1 MKSVKHTVRCFC
13 PVLADCGLYI
23 ETIQHEI
30 LVLRT
35 KASIGLMTI
44 FHINNLNTENK
55 IAFPSFKQVRQL
67 EKLGEW
73 KEVNY
78 NSRIFRKKKNKTVR
92 KHDLSVKY
100 PKTHGSC
107 QS

>member
-55 IAFPSFKQVRQL
+55 IAFPSLSRFDSWKNWESGRRL
-67 EKLGEW
+67 TTTAEYLG
-73 KEVNY
+73 
-78 NSRIFRKKKNKTVR
+78 KKKTK
-92 KHDLSVKY
+92 
-100 PKTHGSC
+100 
-107 QS
+107 Q